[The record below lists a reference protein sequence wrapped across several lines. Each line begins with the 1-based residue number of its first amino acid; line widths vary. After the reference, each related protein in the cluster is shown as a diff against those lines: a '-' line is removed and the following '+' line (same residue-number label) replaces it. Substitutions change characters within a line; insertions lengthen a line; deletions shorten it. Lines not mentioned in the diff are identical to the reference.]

1 MDYEGL
7 YDFHEM
13 VVYGSLGEGK
23 EKQSWLWI
31 PGTSFFIYNFSFLL
45 KRKKD
50 IILIMI
56 NY

>member
-13 VVYGSLGEGK
+13 VVYGILGEGK